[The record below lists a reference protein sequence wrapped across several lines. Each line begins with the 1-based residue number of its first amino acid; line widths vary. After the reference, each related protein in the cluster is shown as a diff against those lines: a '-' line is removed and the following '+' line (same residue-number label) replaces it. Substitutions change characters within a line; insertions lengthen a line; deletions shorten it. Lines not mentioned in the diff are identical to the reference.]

1 MSLEIIDLAM
11 ILGYFLD
18 INTNIGELNE
28 MKKEPIST
36 QFYEVNPHTMIIFP
50 KKSGSIVY
58 SEIYEVDS
66 QYTSK
71 FTPFELIKTSCNFFG
86 SSYDGRRINE
96 ILIHNNKQPA
106 K

>member
-1 MSLEIIDLAM
+1 
-11 ILGYFLD
+11 
-18 INTNIGELNE
+18 
-28 MKKEPIST
+28 MKKEQIST

-66 QYTSK
+66 HYTSK

-86 SSYDGRRINE
+86 SSYEGGRGNGIQKNKD
-96 ILIHNNKQPA
+96 ILSKRCLYFLLLYRRNILLMVNYLQ
-106 K
+106 

>member
-1 MSLEIIDLAM
+1 
-11 ILGYFLD
+11 
-18 INTNIGELNE
+18 
-28 MKKEPIST
+28 MKKEQIST

-66 QYTSK
+66 HYTSK

-86 SSYDGRRINE
+86 SSYEGRKE
-96 ILIHNNKQPA
+96 GTKHLIGVTPISHPLSLTQSLLLMYFQL
-106 K
+106 

>member
-1 MSLEIIDLAM
+1 
-11 ILGYFLD
+11 
-18 INTNIGELNE
+18 
-28 MKKEPIST
+28 MKKEQIST

-66 QYTSK
+66 HYTSK

-86 SSYDGRRINE
+86 SSYEGGRENGIQKNKD
-96 ILIHNNKQPA
+96 ILSKRCLYFLL
-106 K
+106 

>member
-1 MSLEIIDLAM
+1 
-11 ILGYFLD
+11 
-18 INTNIGELNE
+18 
-28 MKKEPIST
+28 MKKEQIST

-66 QYTSK
+66 HYTSK

-86 SSYDGRRINE
+86 SSYEGRRGNE
-96 ILIHNNKQPA
+96 ILKKNILSKGCLYFYYYIEETVFL
-106 K
+106 

>member
-1 MSLEIIDLAM
+1 MHYAIISD
-11 ILGYFLD
+11 YFLD
-18 INTNIGELNE
+18 INTNIEELNE
-28 MKKEPIST
+28 MKKEQIST

-66 QYTSK
+66 HYTSK

-86 SSYDGRRINE
+86 SSYDGGRGNGIQ
-96 ILIHNNKQPA
+96 K

>member
-1 MSLEIIDLAM
+1 
-11 ILGYFLD
+11 
-18 INTNIGELNE
+18 
-28 MKKEPIST
+28 MKKEQIST

-66 QYTSK
+66 HYTSK

-86 SSYDGRRINE
+86 SSYEGRRRNE
-96 ILIHNNKQPA
+96 IPKKRTSSQKDVFILLLYRRNIISVTNY
-106 K
+106 

>member
-1 MSLEIIDLAM
+1 
-11 ILGYFLD
+11 
-18 INTNIGELNE
+18 
-28 MKKEPIST
+28 MKKEQIST

-66 QYTSK
+66 HYTSK

-86 SSYDGRRINE
+86 SSYEGRRINE
-96 ILIHNNKQPA
+96 ILKKNILSKGCLYFYYYIEETLFL
-106 K
+106 

>member
-1 MSLEIIDLAM
+1 
-11 ILGYFLD
+11 
-18 INTNIGELNE
+18 
-28 MKKEPIST
+28 MKKEQIST

-66 QYTSK
+66 HYTSK

-86 SSYDGRRINE
+86 SSYEGRRRNE
-96 ILIHNNKQPA
+96 IPKIKTSCQKDVFIFYYNIEGIFFLWLIINNRFML
-106 K
+106 

>member
-1 MSLEIIDLAM
+1 
-11 ILGYFLD
+11 
-18 INTNIGELNE
+18 
-28 MKKEPIST
+28 MKKEQIST

-66 QYTSK
+66 HYTSK

-86 SSYDGRRINE
+86 SSYEGRRRNE
-96 ILIHNNKQPA
+96 IPKKNILSKGCLYFYNYYRRNIIYVTNY
-106 K
+106 

>member
-1 MSLEIIDLAM
+1 
-11 ILGYFLD
+11 
-18 INTNIGELNE
+18 
-28 MKKEPIST
+28 MKKEQIST

-66 QYTSK
+66 HYTSK

-86 SSYDGRRINE
+86 SSYDGRTRNE
-96 ILIHNNKQPA
+96 IPKKTSSQKDVFILL
-106 K
+106 

>member
-1 MSLEIIDLAM
+1 
-11 ILGYFLD
+11 
-18 INTNIGELNE
+18 
-28 MKKEPIST
+28 MKKEQIST

-66 QYTSK
+66 HYTSK

-86 SSYDGRRINE
+86 SSYEGRRNE
-96 ILIHNNKQPA
+96 IPKKEHPLKRMSLFLLLYRRSIISVTN
-106 K
+106 

>member
-1 MSLEIIDLAM
+1 
-11 ILGYFLD
+11 
-18 INTNIGELNE
+18 
-28 MKKEPIST
+28 MKKEQIST

-66 QYTSK
+66 HYTSK

-86 SSYDGRRINE
+86 SSYEGRRRNE
-96 ILIHNNKQPA
+96 MQKKEHPFERMSLFLLYRRNSISVTNY
-106 K
+106 

>member
-1 MSLEIIDLAM
+1 
-11 ILGYFLD
+11 
-18 INTNIGELNE
+18 
-28 MKKEPIST
+28 MKKEQIST

-66 QYTSK
+66 HYTSK

-86 SSYDGRRINE
+86 SSYEGGRRNGIPKKN
-96 ILIHNNKQPA
+96 ILSKGCLYFYFYIEETVFL
-106 K
+106 

>member
-1 MSLEIIDLAM
+1 
-11 ILGYFLD
+11 
-18 INTNIGELNE
+18 
-28 MKKEPIST
+28 MKKEQIST

-66 QYTSK
+66 HYTSK

-86 SSYDGRRINE
+86 SSYDGRRRNEMQKRTSFETDVFIFYYNIEGTFFLRLIINNR
-96 ILIHNNKQPA
+96 LML
-106 K
+106 

>member
-1 MSLEIIDLAM
+1 
-11 ILGYFLD
+11 
-18 INTNIGELNE
+18 
-28 MKKEPIST
+28 MKKEQIST

-66 QYTSK
+66 HYTSK

-86 SSYDGRRINE
+86 SSYEGRRRNE
-96 ILIHNNKQPA
+96 MQKKNILLKGCLYFYNYYRRNIIYVTNY
-106 K
+106 

>member
-1 MSLEIIDLAM
+1 
-11 ILGYFLD
+11 
-18 INTNIGELNE
+18 
-28 MKKEPIST
+28 MKKEQIST

-66 QYTSK
+66 HYTSK

-86 SSYDGRRINE
+86 SSYEGGRGNGIQKNKD
-96 ILIHNNKQPA
+96 ILSKRCLYFLLLL
-106 K
+106 

>member
-1 MSLEIIDLAM
+1 
-11 ILGYFLD
+11 
-18 INTNIGELNE
+18 
-28 MKKEPIST
+28 MKKEQIST

-66 QYTSK
+66 HYTSK

-86 SSYDGRRINE
+86 SSYEGGRGNGIQKKIKTSCQKDVFIFYYYIE
-96 ILIHNNKQPA
+96 GTFFLWLIIYNRLML
-106 K
+106 

>member
-1 MSLEIIDLAM
+1 
-11 ILGYFLD
+11 
-18 INTNIGELNE
+18 
-28 MKKEPIST
+28 MKKEQIST

-66 QYTSK
+66 HYTSK

-86 SSYDGRRINE
+86 SSYAGRRNE
-96 ILIHNNKQPA
+96 IPKKELPLKRMSLFLLLYRRSIISVTN
-106 K
+106 

>member
-1 MSLEIIDLAM
+1 
-11 ILGYFLD
+11 
-18 INTNIGELNE
+18 
-28 MKKEPIST
+28 MKKEQIST

-66 QYTSK
+66 HYTSK

-86 SSYDGRRINE
+86 SSYEGRRRNE
-96 ILIHNNKQPA
+96 IQKKRTSSQKDVFILLLYRRNSISVTNY
-106 K
+106 

>member
-1 MSLEIIDLAM
+1 
-11 ILGYFLD
+11 
-18 INTNIGELNE
+18 
-28 MKKEPIST
+28 MKKEQIST

-66 QYTSK
+66 HYTSK

-86 SSYDGRRINE
+86 SSYEGGRRNGIPKIKTSCQKDVFIFYYYIE
-96 ILIHNNKQPA
+96 EAFFLWLIIYDRLML
-106 K
+106 

>member
-1 MSLEIIDLAM
+1 
-11 ILGYFLD
+11 
-18 INTNIGELNE
+18 
-28 MKKEPIST
+28 MKKEQIST

-66 QYTSK
+66 HYTSK

-86 SSYDGRRINE
+86 SSYEFFFWKKNKRDTKKEHPLKRMSLFLLLYRRNIIYVTNY
-96 ILIHNNKQPA
+96 
-106 K
+106 